1 MSEAG
6 TERLDIGVRGMTCAS
21 CSSRVERAL
30 ERLPGVVS
38 AQVNLATERAEVCFT
53 PGQQSAPAVVAAV
66 QASGYE
72 PVVQEAE
79 IAVAGMTC
87 ASCVGRVERALRR
100 QPGVLE
106 ASVNLATEK
115 ATVRYLPTMVETGD
129 LLAAIRKAG
138 YEASLTNPTKGADA
152 GLQASRETA
161 ARSLWLAAGA
171 ALVVLCLAMV
181 PPWWPGL
188 ERLIGSISPF
198 PRASEWLQMFLTTF
212 VLFGPGRRFFRAG
225 WVAYRHLAPDMNSLV
240 ATGTGAAWLYS
251 LLVLLTPGIFPAAAR
266 HVYFDSAAVVVAA
279 ILVGKYLEA
288 AAKDRSAAAIA
299 QLARLQVRSAAVL
312 DEAGQ
317 THETPI
323 AELRPGQRV
332 LVRPG
337 ERIPVDGRVVEG
349 RAEVDE
355 AMLTGEP
362 LPQVRRP
369 GDKVV
374 GGTLCRDGR
383 LVIEVTTRS
392 GDTVLAQIIRL
403 VENAQSGKLP
413 IQGLADRVVR
423 VFTPLV
429 LLTAPLSFGA
439 WLALTGDLSQALVAA
454 VAVLVVACP
463 CAMGLATP
471 AAVLVGT
478 GRAAELG
485 VLFRSGEALEHLARA
500 NTLIFDKTG
509 TLTTGRP
516 VLVGYHGTD
525 PDQALRLAAAAEQG
539 SEHPLGQA
547 LVNAAREHGLVL
559 PPLQDFQALP
569 GLGLRARVEDHAVLL
584 GSAEFLRGEG
594 IVVDE
599 ASVTTTADMPAHGRI
614 YLALDE
620 QFWGSFRFADP
631 LRPEAVRVVDSLR
644 RRGFELWMI
653 TGDAASTAMA
663 VARELGI
670 QHWYAGVLPQDKAKR
685 VGELREAG
693 KKIVFVGDGINDAPA
708 LATADV
714 GIALAS
720 ATDIAR
726 AAADVTLTH
735 GRLEAVVTAVDVARH
750 TLANIRG
757 NLFWAFFYNILLIPV
772 AAGLAAPWGLTLNPM
787 AAGVAMALS
796 SVFVLSNS
804 LRLRRLQPFPE
815 MAVTAG
821 HSSAPVAAQYP

>member
-1 MSEAG
+1 MSEENL
-6 TERLDIGVRGMTCAS
+6 ERLDIGVRGMTCAS

-30 ERLPGVVS
+30 RRLPGVQS
-38 AQVNLATERAEVCFT
+38 AQVNLATERAEVHFS
-53 PGQQSAPAVVAAV
+53 PGQQSASALVAAV

-72 PVVQEAE
+72 PMVEEAE
-79 IAVAGMTC
+79 IAVGGMTC

-100 QPGVLE
+100 QPGILE

-115 ATVRYLPTMVETGD
+115 AVVRYLPTMIQGAD
-129 LLAAIRKAG
+129 MLAAIRKAG
-138 YEASLTNPTKGADA
+138 YTASLASAAAGQGAA
-152 GLQASRETA
+152 RRPGRETT
-161 ARSLWLAAGA
+161 ARSLWLAVGT
-171 ALVVLCLAMV
+171 ALIVLFLAMV
-181 PPWWPGL
+181 PPWWPSL
-188 ERLIGSISPF
+188 QQFMNSVQPF
-198 PRASEWLQMFLTTF
+198 PGAWDWLQMLLTTF

-225 WVAYRHLAPDMNSLV
+225 WVAYRHLAPDMNALV

-251 LLVLLTPGIFPAAAR
+251 LLVLLVPSIFPEAAR
-266 HVYFDSAAVVVAA
+266 HVYFDSAAVVIAA

-299 QLARLQVRSAAVL
+299 QLARLQVRSAALL
-312 DEAGQ
+312 DETGQ
-317 THETPI
+317 THEIPI
-323 AELRPGQRV
+323 AELQPGQRV

-337 ERIPVDGRVVEG
+337 ERIPVDGRVLEG

-362 LPQVRRP
+362 LPQNRRP
-369 GDKVV
+369 GDSVV

-383 LVIEVTTRS
+383 LIIEVSARA

-403 VENAQSGKLP
+403 VENAQGGKLP

-429 LLTAPLSFGA
+429 LLTAALSFGA
-439 WLALTGDLSQALVAA
+439 WLTLTGDLSQALVAA

-485 VLFRSGEALEHLARA
+485 VLFRSGEAVEHLARA
-500 NTLIFDKTG
+500 DTLIFDKTG

-516 VLVGYHGTD
+516 RLVAIHGAD
-525 PDQALRLAAAAEQG
+525 PDRALTLAAAAEQG

-547 LVNAAREHGLVL
+547 LLEAAQERRLHL

-569 GLGLRARVEDHAVLL
+569 GLGLRARVENRDVVL
-584 GSAEFLRGEG
+584 GSAEFLRSEG
-594 IVVDE
+594 ITVDE
-599 ASVTTTADMPAHGRI
+599 ENGQTVAEAEAQGAIH
-614 YLALDE
+614 LAVDR
-620 QFWGSFRFADP
+620 QFWGTFRFADP
-631 LRPEAVRVVDSLR
+631 LRPEAARVVEALR
-644 RRGFELWMI
+644 RRGFVLWMI
-653 TGDAASTAMA
+653 TGDAAGTASK
-663 VARELGI
+663 VARDVGI
-670 QHWYAGVLPQDKAKR
+670 EHWYAGVLPQDKAKYLR
-685 VGELREAG
+685 ELRGAG
-693 KKIVFVGDGINDAPA
+693 KKIAFVGDGINDAPA

-735 GRLEAVVTAVDVARH
+735 GRLEAVVTAVDLARR
-750 TLANIRG
+750 TLAVIRG
-757 NLFWAFFYNILLIPV
+757 NLFWAFFYNVLLIPV
-772 AAGLAAPWGLTLNPM
+772 AAGLAAPWGLTLNPI

-804 LRLRRLQPFPE
+804 LRLRRLPPFPE
-815 MAVTAG
+815 VR
-821 HSSAPVAAQYP
+821 PAANSPPARTLERYP